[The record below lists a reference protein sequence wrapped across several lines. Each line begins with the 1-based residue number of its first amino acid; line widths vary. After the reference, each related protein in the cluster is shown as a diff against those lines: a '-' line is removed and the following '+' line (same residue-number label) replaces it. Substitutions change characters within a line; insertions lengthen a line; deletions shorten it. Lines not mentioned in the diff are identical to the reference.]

1 MEKGLLDGEIILD
14 YTDGFNVMIRVL
26 ISIRE
31 VNVIMEAER
40 KRDSKTLC
48 TAGFEDG
55 GRNHKPWNSRSF

>member
-1 MEKGLLDGEIILD
+1 
-14 YTDGFNVMIRVL
+14 MIRVL

-40 KRDSKTLC
+40 KRDLKTLR

-55 GRNHKPWNSRSF
+55 GRNHKPWN